1 MDLHLLSVQIPSQLN
16 SNFKSLCTEACEMSL
31 NPFFASIFT
40 MLYDALI
47 SQLLCFRASTTDLL
61 FWLWLGCSCFYSRNL
76 VLLWTWQS
84 QGWGAI
90 FQRKPSHPQYTW
102 RLCLLIRI
110 ADEKRRKKIYKQLE
124 RWMKLEKYVV
134 MNCQII
140 SYTGTRNTGFSLSLN
155 EVK

>member
-102 RLCLLIRI
+102 RLCLNLLWQEQSCRGRQPNRRI
-110 ADEKRRKKIYKQLE
+110 ALTPASK
-124 RWMKLEKYVV
+124 
-134 MNCQII
+134 CSI
-140 SYTGTRNTGFSLSLN
+140 STITHFAPPTTQRS
-155 EVK
+155 EVGQPST